1 MNVVIIED
9 EARTARQLERMLRK
23 YDPNIKLSATLP
35 SVKEA
40 VSWFNESPLPDLVF
54 MDIHLE
60 DGLAFRIFEQISLTV
75 PIVFTTAYD
84 EYMLKAFKVNS
95 IDYLLK
101 PVDYDELA
109 ASIEKFR
116 NLRPEQPNM
125 NSLFRLIEARQSASY
140 RERFMITIGHKIWS
154 IDVSNVAYFFSEE
167 KATTLVTIDD
177 KHYPVEYS
185 LDQLLTMVDPNHFFR
200 INRQFLVSRR
210 AIQHIH
216 VYSVGRLKVDLIQSP
231 KQDVFVSMSRLSE
244 FKDWLGR

>member
-1 MNVVIIED
+1 
-9 EARTARQLERMLRK
+9 
-23 YDPNIKLSATLP
+23 
-35 SVKEA
+35 
-40 VSWFNESPLPDLVF
+40 

-101 PVDYDELA
+101 PIDYDELV
-109 ASIEKFR
+109 ASIEKFKD
-116 NLRPEQPNM
+116 LRTEQPSM
-125 NSLFRLIEARQSASY
+125 NSLLRLIEARQSANY

-154 IDVSNVAYFFSEE
+154 IDTSKVAYFFSAE
-167 KATTLVTIDD
+167 KTTTLVTSDD
-177 KHYPVEYS
+177 KSYPVEYS
-185 LDQLLTMVDPNHFFR
+185 LDQLLTMLDPNLFFR

-210 AIQHIH
+210 AIQQIQ